1 MSIHVLAPILRDR
14 TYDGKKKLILLAIA
28 DMVDADGV
36 GFASHRQI
44 QQVSD
49 VSTTYITA
57 CIREFVADGRLEI
70 LRKGTGPGAATV
82 YRVNLSWQQEL
93 SNSVGESAG
102 GELSNSVAQ
111 NYPTLT
117 QNYPTP
123 ASNPPSSTSVTTSS
137 VLVTSPDGS
146 APNAGQVMNVF
157 LEGVKT
163 RPPDRV
169 VGHLARETRLLLEQ
183 GFAADLV
190 LEALR
195 SIQSKGLHPST
206 LASEVN
212 ALVNG
217 GSQHG
222 GTGLYVDV
230 AAGQS

>member
-1 MSIHVLAPILRDR
+1 LSIQVLAPILRDR

-28 DMVDADGV
+28 DMVDSDGV

-44 QQVSD
+44 QRVTD

-70 LRKGTGPGAATV
+70 IQKGTGPGRATV
-82 YRVNLSWQQEL
+82 YRVALQWQHEL
-93 SNSVGESAG
+93 SNSVGGSADV
-102 GELSNSVAQ
+102 EPSNSVAE
-111 NYPTLT
+111 NYPTST

-123 ASNPPSSTSVTTSS
+123 PSNPPSSTSVPETS
-137 VLVTSPDGS
+137 VLVPSPDGS
-146 APNAGQVMNVF
+146 DPNAGQIMKAF
-157 LEGVKT
+157 LDEQRT

-169 VGHLARETRLLLEQ
+169 VGHLARETRLLVEE
-183 GFAADLV
+183 GFPAQVV

-195 SIQSKGLHPST
+195 SIGSKGLHPST

-217 GSQHG
+217 KPAHG

-230 AAGQS
+230 AQGRS

>member
-28 DMVDADGV
+28 DMVDSDGV
-36 GFASHRQI
+36 GFASYRQI

-49 VSTTYITA
+49 VSTTYITS

-70 LRKGTGPGAATV
+70 VRKGTGPGAATV
-82 YRVNLSWQQEL
+82 YRVNLNWQQEL
-93 SNSVGESAG
+93 SNSVAQSREPQ
-102 GELSNSVAQ
+102 LSNSVAE

-123 ASNPPSSTSVTTSS
+123 PSSPPSYTSLETTSV
-137 VLVTSPDGS
+137 VVAKPDGS
-146 APNAGQVMNVF
+146 APNAGQVMTAF
-157 LEGVKT
+157 LEGLKT
-163 RPPDRV
+163 RPPERV

-183 GFAADLV
+183 GFTADVV

-195 SIQSKGLHPST
+195 AINGKGLHPST

-212 ALVNG
+212 VIVNG
-217 GSQHG
+217 GRQHG
-222 GTGLYVDV
+222 GTGMFVDV